1 MSYKVPPPEWICGG
15 SSDMAELP
23 ARTETASA
31 GESNGTSSGFAM
43 QAEKKNNFLKIT
55 NVYLK

>member
-1 MSYKVPPPEWICGG
+1 MNLWG

-31 GESNGTSSGFAM
+31 GESNGTSSEFAM
-43 QAEKKNNFLKIT
+43 QAEKKTIFWKLQMFI
-55 NVYLK
+55 